1 MPATPESHYEY
12 QVGGSLKTNA
22 PSYVER
28 QADSDLYHALIQG
41 ELCYVFNSRQMGK
54 SSLRLRT
61 KHRLEQSGMIC
72 ASIDM
77 TRIGSKNITPDQWY
91 KGIVT
96 DLLRG
101 FNLLEQV
108 NLKAWWSERHD
119 LSLIQRLSQFIEE
132 ILLPQVQSE
141 RFFIFVDEIDSLLSL
156 DFSADDFFALIRY
169 CYNQRAENPA
179 YNRLNW
185 ALFGVATPSDLIQN
199 PLLTPFNIGR
209 AINLGGFTLAEA
221 QPLLAGLEGTVS
233 NPQAVLREILAWTG
247 GQPFLTQ
254 KLCRIAAES
263 RSSES
268 ERIRETGSGATEIG
282 YRLDYQLPI
291 ANPHLIEFY
300 YKLPVLMIEK
310 LVQSRIIDHWEAQDE
325 PEHLKTIRNRLLHDQ
340 HFQARLE
347 LYLKILRGIEVVV
360 DDSSE
365 QLDLLLS
372 GLVMRDQGCLRVFN
386 RIYQEVFNQA
396 WVEKQLTLLCPY
408 ASALAAWLGS
418 DRQNDSHLL
427 QGDQLQ
433 EAQTWATRHPVS
445 ELDYQFLIASQ
456 VKQVQQQVQQ
466 QWQQINA
473 SLTTMPTA
481 LEGHS
486 PTESAYQ
493 ITNDFA
499 SISHELRT
507 PLNAILG
514 FTQLMARD
522 HSLTPTQQ
530 ENLAMINHSSE
541 CLRTLIDSVLPPC
554 EPNALTQTKPP
565 QRRVIGL
572 EPGQSY
578 RILVVEDDW
587 TNRKWLVKLLT
598 ALGFEVRESSN
609 GQEAIG
615 IWQTWKP
622 HLIWMDIQMPVLD
635 GYAAMQQIKADSKG
649 QATVIIALTASPQ
662 EHNVQEDHGIRT
674 AEWNDFVLKPT
685 QETVIFEKMA
695 QHLGVRYVYDEPDL
709 DPGSQANFPQVLSSD
724 MLAIMPLEWISQL
737 HQAALHTN
745 EQQIFELLAQIS
757 ESHAAIAAALS
768 DLVYNF
774 RCDQIMDLTQP
785 LLQNSR

>member
-1 MPATPESHYEY
+1 MPAMPELNYEY

-28 QADSDLYHALIQG
+28 QADGDLYHALMQG

-77 TRIGSKNITPDQWY
+77 TRIGSKNITPEQWY

-101 FNLLEQV
+101 FSLEQV
-108 NLKAWWSERHD
+108 NLKAWWNERQD

-132 ILLPQVQSE
+132 ILLPQVE
-141 RFFIFVDEIDSLLSL
+141 AEKIFIFVDEIDSVLSL

-179 YNRLNW
+179 YHRLNW
-185 ALFGVATPSDLIQN
+185 ALFGVTTPSGLIQN

-209 AINLGGFTLAEA
+209 AINLCGFTLSEA
-221 QPLLAGLEGTVS
+221 QPLLGGLEGIVS
-233 NPQAVLREILAWTG
+233 NPQAVLREILAWTN

-254 KLCRIAAES
+254 KLCRIVAES

-268 ERIRETGSGATEIG
+268 ERSRETEPGATEIS
-282 YRLDYQLPI
+282 YRLDDQLPI
-291 ANPHLIEFY
+291 ANPYLIEFY

-310 LVQSRIIDHWEAQDE
+310 LVQSRVVDNWEAQDE
-325 PEHLKTIRNRLLHDQ
+325 PEHLKTIRNRLLQ
-340 HFQARLE
+340 PERFRSRLE
-347 LYLKILRGIEVVV
+347 LYLKILQGVEVCL
-360 DDSSE
+360 DGSPE

-372 GLVMRDQGCLRVFN
+372 GLVMRDQGRLQVFN
-386 RIYQEVFNQA
+386 RIYQAVFHRA
-396 WVEKQLTLLCPY
+396 WVEKQLTSLCPY
-408 ASALAAWLGS
+408 ASALAAWIAS
-418 DRQNDSHLL
+418 DRQDQSRLL
-427 QGDQLQ
+427 QGGKLQ
-433 EAQTWATRHPVS
+433 EAQAWATRHSVS

-456 VKQVQQQVQQ
+456 VQQ
-466 QWQQINA
+466 QWQQQIN
-473 SLTTMPTA
+473 P
-481 LEGHS
+481 
-486 PTESAYQ
+486 SAPAAVLAGQ
-493 ITNDFA
+493 PSAEIANQLKHEVFA
-499 SISHELRT
+499 SMSHELRT
-507 PLNAILG
+507 PLHAILG

-530 ENLAMINHSSE
+530 ENLAIIHHSSE
-541 CLRTLIDSVLPPC
+541 CLQALIDRVLPPC
-554 EPNALTQTKPP
+554 KPVSPVSAVQVALQSL

-572 EPGQSY
+572 EPGQPSY

-587 TNRKWLVKLLT
+587 TNRKWLVKLLSS
-598 ALGFEVRESSN
+598 LGFEVRQASH

-615 IWQTWKP
+615 IWQTWEP
-622 HLIWMDIQMPVLD
+622 HLIWMDVQMPVLD
-635 GYAAMQQIKADSKG
+635 GYAATQQIKANPKG
-649 QATVIIALTASPQ
+649 QSTVIIALTASLQ
-662 EHNVQEDHGIRT
+662 EHRGI
-674 AEWNDFVLKPT
+674 ASAGWNDLVCKPT
-685 QETVIFEKMA
+685 QEAVIFEKMA
-695 QHLGVRYVYDEPDL
+695 QHLSLRYVYDEPDFS
-709 DPGSQANFPQVLSSD
+709 PGSQPDRVPTLSSE
-724 MLAIMPLEWISQL
+724 MLAIMPLDWITQL
-737 HQAALHTN
+737 HQAALYTN
-745 EQQIFELLAQIS
+745 EQQIFELLEQIS
-757 ESHAAIAAALS
+757 ASHAAVAAALS

-785 LLQNSR
+785 LLQNQ